1 MNVLEDKFY
10 PNKKLANTTKKKK
23 KPNNSKIV
31 WTNLNK
37 WRYNFIYLF
46 YFIFLWSHSVE
57 SDSLLPH
64 GL

>member
-23 KPNNSKIV
+23 KTVKLFEQT
-31 WTNLNK
+31 WTNEDTTL
-37 WRYNFIYLF
+37 FI

>member
-23 KPNNSKIV
+23 TVKLFEQT
-31 WTNLNK
+31 WTNEDTTL
-37 WRYNFIYLF
+37 FI